1 MAFINLYIF
10 NCRSTI
16 LLTVPLPRI
25 YEGSLNDAEKLVIFT
40 YLVIV
45 THVKVAAL
53 PSSGE

>member
-25 YEGSLNDAEKLVIFT
+25 YEGSLNDVEKLVIFT